1 MKTSLRGKDFISLR
15 DYSKEELETI
25 FRLAFDL
32 KLKLAIGEQHTL
44 LAGKNLGM
52 LFCAPST
59 RTRISFETGM
69 SQLGGHAQYYNFQDL
84 HLARLKEPWTDTAQ
98 VMSRYLDGL
107 VVRLVSI
114 PGVREL
120 KPGEGHDTVRTMAD
134 SATIPVILASSDKE
148 HPCQVM
154 ADIMTMMEK
163 FGPAYNKKKVALVWV
178 CNREPITPG
187 IPHSLAIAGG
197 TLGMR
202 LTYAY
207 PEGYDLDPEYM
218 NDGMR
223 LTEQSG
229 GTLEIVHNID
239 EAVRDADVVYAKGW
253 GVIGKTSDE
262 ELKIRES
269 LKHWRITQEHM
280 NAATRDA
287 IFMNAMPIEREREV
301 ASEVVDGPRS
311 VIYDEAENRLHVQKA
326 IMSLI
331 MG

>member
-1 MKTSLRGKDFISLR
+1 MKTKLQGRDFVSLK
-15 DYSKEELETI
+15 DYSKEDLETI
-25 FRLAFDL
+25 LRLAFDL
-32 KLKLAIGEQHTL
+32 KVRLASGVPHPL
-44 LAGKNLGM
+44 LLGKNLGM

-69 SQLGGHAQYYNFQDL
+69 SQLGGHAQYYDFQDL
-84 HLARLKEPWTDTAQ
+84 HLARIKEPWSDTAK

-114 PGVREL
+114 PGAREL
-120 KPGEGHDTVRTMAD
+120 KYGEGHDTVWTMAD
-134 SATIPVILASSDKE
+134 NATIPVILASSDKE

-154 ADIMTMMEK
+154 ADIMTIIEK
-163 FGPAYNKKKVALVWV
+163 LGPDYKKKKVALVWV
-178 CNREPITPG
+178 WRREPITPG

-197 TLGMR
+197 SLGMR

-207 PEGYDLDPEYM
+207 PDGYDLDPEYI

-223 LTEQSG
+223 LAEQSG

-239 EAVRDADVVYAKGW
+239 EAVKDADVIYAKSW
-253 GVIGKTSDE
+253 GAIGKTTE
-262 ELKIRES
+262 EDLKIRKS
-269 LKHWRITQEHM
+269 LRHWRITQEHI
-280 NAATRDA
+280 NAGTQDV
-287 IFMNAMPIEREREV
+287 IFMNAMPIDRELE
-301 ASEVVDGPRS
+301 ATSEVVDGPRS
-311 VIYDEAENRLHVQKA
+311 VIFDEAENRLHVQKA